1 MFKIY
6 KKCEKCIDNP
16 KGIIEIYNLS
26 EYNNPFML
34 CLSSDEKNDN
44 SIFGVI
50 KEGARAARV
59 CTSDEFASGY
69 KIDDM
74 QVDFLGIKYF
84 NENGHNNNLVDD
96 FIYPYLKK
104 GDIKV
109 QARKINFFTYCNATR
124 VYVELEKR
132 LREKLIS
139 DGYDDKSIE
148 EILSQ
153 ISLISIASEVD
164 ITNIY
169 ASTILFKDINDYY
182 IYDYISKTSSKKMA
196 SLGRNT
202 YLGYLR
208 NNGPVIF
215 AFNATGKHSLK
226 EYFKNG
232 NLVKSSLCA
241 VTSFLLENS
250 IHSAKIGEH
259 IPISS
264 RMLLKMA
271 LRYNSEFEDC
281 DALLHKLEEEITY
294 DGASKYVKEEYENT
308 LLI

>member
-6 KKCEKCIDNP
+6 KKCEKSIDRPN
-16 KGIIEIYNLS
+16 GVMEIENLS

-34 CLSSDEKNDN
+34 CMSSDETVDN

-59 CTSDEFASGY
+59 CTTDEFAGGY

-74 QVDFLGIKYF
+74 KVDFLGVKYF
-84 NENGHNNNLVDD
+84 NEDVNNNSLVDD

-124 VYVELEKR
+124 IYVEIEKR
-132 LREKLIS
+132 LREKLIN
-139 DGYDDKSIE
+139 DGYDDKNIK

-153 ISLISIASEVD
+153 ISLISVASDVD
-164 ITNIY
+164 IANIY
-169 ASTILFKDINDYY
+169 ASGVLFKDINDPYV
-182 IYDYISKTSSKKMA
+182 YDYVSKTASKKM
-196 SLGRNT
+196 SVLGRNT

-208 NNGPVIF
+208 ANGPVLF
-215 AFNATGKHSLK
+215 AFNGTGEHSLK
-226 EYFKNG
+226 EYFKAG
-232 NLVKSSLCA
+232 NLVKSSLCS
-241 VTSFLLENS
+241 VTSFLLDNS
-250 IHSAKIGEH
+250 INNAKAHEFV
-259 IPISS
+259 PIST

-271 LRYNSEFEDC
+271 LRYNSEFEDS
-281 DALLHKLEEEITY
+281 DSLLHKLEEEITY
-294 DGASKYVKEEYENT
+294 DGASKYIKEEYEKA